1 MTEQLRRTLS
11 LRDLIFIVVGTVIG
25 SGIFLT
31 PGGVVRAAGSGGMAL
46 LAWTI
51 GGILSL
57 LGALTFAELG
67 ASRPQSG
74 GMYVYLRDAFGP
86 LLAFLFGWTMFLVIG
101 SGSLATLGAAFPRY
115 LSVFVPLSP
124 AAAKIISLLVIVGV
138 SALNIRGTRQSAD
151 VQGVATAIK
160 AGVLV
165 ILATMLVALSDG
177 GVAAAAASG
186 AAGATTATGSGSA
199 VARDWWPETFT
210 FGSVTGMVTGMIGVL
225 WAYEGW
231 QYVTFSAGETLDP
244 QRTFGRGI
252 VVGTMILI
260 AVYVFANVGYFA
272 ALGIDG
278 VAASDRVAS
287 DAATS
292 VLGPWAGRA
301 LAAVILVSIF
311 SAANGLTLTLPR
323 LFFAMAQD
331 RLFFARLA
339 HVHPRF
345 GTPAAAIVGTAL
357 WSGVLVLSGTFE
369 QLLTYVVFMSWLWFA
384 LAALAIFAYRR
395 REPDAPRPFRTPGY
409 PLTPV
414 LFVVAAL
421 GIVVNTVFAQPV
433 QSLIGLGITVAGL
446 AAYAWWSRKATT
458 TVVSSESRVASRD

>member
-1 MTEQLRRTLS
+1 MSEQLRRTLS
-11 LRDLIFIVVGTVIG
+11 FRDLLFIVVGTVIG

-46 LAWTI
+46 VAWTV

-74 GMYVYLRDAFGP
+74 GIYVYLRDAFGP

-115 LSVFVPLSP
+115 VSVFVPLSDT
-124 AAAKIISLLVIVGV
+124 AAKVVSVLVIVAV
-138 SALNIRGTRQSAD
+138 SALNIRGTRQSTD
-151 VQGVATAIK
+151 VQGIATVIK
-160 AGVLV
+160 AGVLIV
-165 ILATMLVALSDG
+165 LAGLLVALG
-177 GVAAAAASG
+177 EGRAGVPAVAATP
-186 AAGATTATGSGSA
+186 ATPIP
-199 VARDWWPETFT
+199 DIWWPES
-210 FGSVTGMVTGMIGVL
+210 FGFGTLTGTVTGMIGVL

-231 QYVTFSAGETLDP
+231 QYVTFSAGETVDP
-244 QRTFGRGI
+244 QKTFGRGI
-252 VVGTMILI
+252 VTGTLLLI
-260 AVYVFANVGYFA
+260 AIYVFANVGYFA
-272 ALGIDG
+272 ALGVGG
-278 VAASDRVAS
+278 VAASNRVAS
-287 DAATS
+287 DAATA

-311 SAANGLTLTLPR
+311 SAANGLALTLPR

-331 RLFFARLA
+331 RLFFQRLA
-339 HVHPRF
+339 RVHPTF
-345 GTPAAAIVGTAL
+345 GTPAAAIVGTAV
-357 WSGVLVLSGTFE
+357 WSAILVLSGTFE

-384 LAALAIFAYRR
+384 LAALAIFAYRKS
-395 REPDAPRPFRTPGY
+395 EPDAERPFRTPGY

-421 GIVVNTVFAQPV
+421 GIVVNTVFTQPR
-433 QSLIGLGITVAGL
+433 QSLIGLGITLLGVPAYL
-446 AAYAWWSRKATT
+446 WWRRRAA
-458 TVVSSESRVASRD
+458 

>member
-1 MTEQLRRTLS
+1 MTDQLRRTLS

-51 GGILSL
+51 GGVLSL

-115 LSVFVPLSP
+115 LSVFMPLSP
-124 AAAKIISLLVIVGV
+124 TGAKIVSLLVIVAV

-151 VQGVATAIK
+151 VQGIATAIK

-165 ILATMLVALSDG
+165 LLSVLLIALSDG
-177 GVAAAAASG
+177 GAAAAV
-186 AAGATTATGSGSA
+186 TTEAATGTA
-199 VARDWWPETFT
+199 VTRNWWPDTFSFAT
-210 FGSVTGMVTGMIGVL
+210 VTGMVTGMIGVL

-231 QYVTFSAGETLDP
+231 QYVTFSAGETVDP

-252 VVGTMILI
+252 VIGTMILI
-260 AVYVFANVGYFA
+260 AIYVFANIGYFA

-287 DAATS
+287 DAATA

-311 SAANGLTLTLPR
+311 SAANGMMLTLPR

-331 RLFFARLA
+331 GLFFSRLA
-339 HVHPRF
+339 RVHPRF

-357 WSGVLVLSGTFE
+357 WGAVLVLSGTFE
-369 QLLTYVVFMSWLWFA
+369 QLLTYVVFMSWVWFA

-409 PLTPV
+409 PVTPV
-414 LFVVAAL
+414 LFVLAAL

-433 QSLIGLGITVAGL
+433 QSLIGLAITLAGIVG
-446 AAYAWWSRKATT
+446 YAWWRRTAKTT
-458 TVVSSESRVASRD
+458 L